1 MLKIG
6 DFSSLSQVSI
16 KTLRYYDERGLLSP
30 VHVDPETGYRYY
42 SASQLSQLHRILALK
57 DFGFSLEQIA
67 KCLEEKVTGEQMRG
81 MLLLR
86 QAEQQARVEKER
98 DRLSRLQSRIRLIEQ
113 EMLMSQEVVLKQL
126 PKQWVASVRETIAN
140 YPSVGQLYPK
150 VIAGIGPGVLGQAP
164 CFAMWHDPEFR
175 ESSVDGEA
183 GIFLKEPVKATGGV
197 RVYELPAITVASA
210 IHAGSYQ
217 RLQEAYN
224 ALLRWVSNNGYQVAG
239 PIRELYL
246 QNSQPIRQDD
256 ESYVT
261 EIQVPVSKAS

>member
-1 MLKIG
+1 
-6 DFSSLSQVSI
+6 
-16 KTLRYYDERGLLSP
+16 
-30 VHVDPETGYRYY
+30 
-42 SASQLSQLHRILALK
+42 
-57 DFGFSLEQIA
+57 
-67 KCLEEKVTGEQMRG
+67 
-81 MLLLR
+81 
-86 QAEQQARVEKER
+86 
-98 DRLSRLQSRIRLIEQ
+98 
-113 EMLMSQEVVLKQL
+113 
-126 PKQWVASVRETIAN
+126 
-140 YPSVGQLYPK
+140 
-150 VIAGIGPGVLGQAP
+150 
-164 CFAMWHDPEFR
+164 MWHDPEFR

-197 RVYELPAITVASA
+197 RVYELPAVTVASA